1 MRFSNRIAA
10 VVAVAVLVVA
20 AVGGVA
26 FASGGDDDEEL
37 TGETREKAIAAAL
50 AFTGGQGTVVETEVG
65 DDGAA
70 YGVEIRF
77 EDGREFEINLN
88 DKFEVINSELDDDE
102 LGEEDD

>member
-1 MRFSNRIAA
+1 MRFRNRTAA
-10 VVAVAVLVVA
+10 IVAVAVLVVA

-26 FASGGDDDEEL
+26 FANGGDDDEEL
-37 TGETREKAIAAAL
+37 TGETREKAIAAAM

-65 DDGAA
+65 DGGAA

-88 DKFEVINSELDDDE
+88 DKFEVISSELDDDE
-102 LGEEDD
+102 PGEEED